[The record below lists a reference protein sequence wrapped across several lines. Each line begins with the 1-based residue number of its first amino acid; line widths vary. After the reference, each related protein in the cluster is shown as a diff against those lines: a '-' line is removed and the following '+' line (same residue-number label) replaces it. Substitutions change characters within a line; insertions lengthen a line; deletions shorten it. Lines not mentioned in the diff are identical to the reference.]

1 MSVLGVFN
9 WILDVLL
16 LLAALGLLLAVI
28 GVFGLTIA
36 LAVAAVLYAVKKS
49 DGCKK
54 ALIVI
59 LKVMGIFLA
68 AGFLCTI
75 YTIAYSLVLE

>member
-1 MSVLGVFN
+1 MSVFDQ
-9 WILDVLL
+9 ITT
-16 LLAALGLLLAVI
+16 LLAVLSTLGLLLAVI

-54 ALIVI
+54 ALIII
-59 LKVMGIFLA
+59 LKVMGAFLA
-68 AGFLCTI
+68 AGFLCTLI
-75 YTIAYSLVLE
+75 YTIVYLLD